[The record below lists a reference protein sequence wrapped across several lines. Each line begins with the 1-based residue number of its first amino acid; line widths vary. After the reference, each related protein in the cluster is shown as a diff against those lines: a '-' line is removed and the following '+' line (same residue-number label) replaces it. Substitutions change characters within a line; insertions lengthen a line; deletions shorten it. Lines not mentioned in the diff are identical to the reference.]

1 MREHRVYYGKLLND
15 HYFVEIKKNLF
26 DEWNLQDIRNITHR
40 DIVKWR
46 LRERNRRARVIL
58 MTLSYIKQACKETT
72 KLLKTVGRDEM
83 KNE

>member
-46 LRERNRRARVIL
+46 LRERNRRARVML
-58 MTLSYIKQACKETT
+58 MTLSYIKTGCGETT
-72 KLLKTVGRDEM
+72 KLLKTVGRDEV